1 MRRKA
6 RTVKSIDLPQLLQM
20 QLYAAVSRNL
30 LRSFSPVFDPRS
42 SALIGDKVFGVF
54 VQSHKKPT
62 ACSEAVGEKRSSK

>member
-1 MRRKA
+1 
-6 RTVKSIDLPQLLQM
+6 M

-42 SALIGDKVFGVF
+42 SALIGGKVSGVF

-62 ACSEAVGEKRSSK
+62 ACSEAAGEKRSSK